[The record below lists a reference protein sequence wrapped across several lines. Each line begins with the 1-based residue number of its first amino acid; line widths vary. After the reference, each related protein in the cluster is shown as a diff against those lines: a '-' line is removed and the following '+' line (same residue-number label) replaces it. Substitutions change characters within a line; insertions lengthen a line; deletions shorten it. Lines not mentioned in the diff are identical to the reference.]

1 MGKKVS
7 DSVVRANRENS
18 KHSTGPVTVQGKTAV
33 SRNALKHGVLARNL
47 TFKDDREEEEYYSF
61 LEGLE
66 RDQQP
71 RNFLERMAL
80 EELAVNW
87 FRRGR
92 SLKLEQKLYRKP
104 NPATEVVEKTIG
116 ANSELLGVK
125 DYDMPEFSGGGWE
138 CEELSVAG
146 QKGTDTQTRDG
157 TRSGEVGKEQN
168 FQLRAKFASPLETAL
183 RYQRATGKDF
193 YKALNKFLSMRRQR
207 KPGN

>member
-1 MGKKVS
+1 M
-7 DSVVRANRENS
+7 
-18 KHSTGPVTVQGKTAV
+18 QGKAAV

-47 TFKDDREEEEYYSF
+47 TFKNDREEENYYSF
-61 LEGLE
+61 LDRLE
-66 RDQQP
+66 RDQRP

-92 SLKLEQKLYRKP
+92 SLKLEQQSYRSR

-125 DYDMPEFSGGGWE
+125 DYDMPEFSGGWQ
-138 CEELSVAG
+138 CEELSVSG
-146 QKGTDTQTRDG
+146 QKGTDTQTKDG
-157 TRSGEVGKEQN
+157 TRSGEVGKQQN

-193 YKALNKFLSMRRQR
+193 YKALNKVLAMRKQR
-207 KPGN
+207 KTGN